1 MSVTEE
7 FNTARNKQDLASQ
20 PEVSAFVPA
29 NAGAGKTHV
38 LVGRV
43 IRLLLNG
50 VQPERILC
58 LTYTRAA
65 AAEMSERLFDKLSG
79 WIARDD
85 GELTAMIREDVAQS
99 DIEVHHLDEARR
111 LFHPCPRDTRRA
123 QGSDD
128 PRVLRTPAA
137 AISHRGGRGAR
148 FPRSE

>member
-111 LFHPCPRDTRRA
+111 LFHPCPQRHPAGSRFRRSTRSANACCSDFPSRRA
-123 QGSDD
+123 WCPVS
-128 PRVLRTPAA
+128 T
-137 AISHRGGRGAR
+137 
-148 FPRSE
+148 F

>member
-1 MSVTEE
+1 MSGTAE
-7 FNTARNKQDLASQ
+7 FSTARNRQDIASG

-65 AAEMSERLFDKLSG
+65 AAEMSQRLFETLSG
-79 WIARDD
+79 WISKDD
-85 GELTAMIREDVAQS
+85 HELTSLIRKDVS
-99 DIEVHHLDEARR
+99 LSGKEIRDLDEARR
-111 LFHPCPRDTRRA
+111 LFTRA
-123 QGSDD
+123 
-128 PRVLRTPAA
+128 L
-137 AISHRGGRGAR
+137 
-148 FPRSE
+148 